1 MKLLSAKAVKGTF
14 DVLPEEMERR
24 QYVMDKISEVYLA
37 RGFQRIETPVLENL
51 STLTNSDGGENLRLI
66 FKILKRGEK
75 LVIQDGVTEED
86 LSDLGLRYDLTL
98 PLSRFYANNK
108 NELNKPFK
116 AFQMDKVFRAE
127 RNQKGRY
134 RQFMQCDIDILGEEG
149 IIAELDLL
157 TAVPSALKSIGFED
171 FTILI
176 NDRRILR
183 DLVEGAGFAPEDFDS
198 ICITADKKDKIG
210 EEGVR
215 AELLQ
220 KGYPEEYVDRF
231 LNNLNA
237 NLDDL
242 DSDAARDIRYLID
255 QISPEFAIRFEPTLV
270 RGMGYYTGAIF
281 EIISKHFDGSIAGGG
296 RYDNMLSKFSK
307 EAVPAV
313 GFSIG
318 FERIMGILNEMQFE
332 IPQRKKNAILFVE
345 PGFYKKAAELAQ
357 EKIDAGEIAS
367 IYQIR
372 KNRIG
377 KEVANYKK
385 RDYEV
390 FVIDEMQ

>member
-75 LVIQDGVTEED
+75 LVIQDGVTEDD

-157 TAVPSALKSIGFED
+157 TAVPSALKNIGFED

>member
-157 TAVPSALKSIGFED
+157 TAVPSALKNIGFED